1 MVLRG
6 REFRGRIRQQV
17 HKGVTSAMPR
27 KKYVVDLTAAER
39 TTLEQ
44 LLQRGKSSARKLTRA
59 RILLQ
64 ADDGLT
70 DEEIATALEVGVA
83 TVERTRQRFV
93 AANLEALNEH
103 PRLGGQRKLTGKQE
117 AHLIAVAC
125 TPAPGGQARWTL
137 QLFAERVM
145 ALGFVESSARETV
158 RQVLKKTRSSPG
170 GTNSGACQRGAG
182 SLSPL
187 WKTVSIC
194 MPSPMIAS

>member
-1 MVLRG
+1 
-6 REFRGRIRQQV
+6 
-17 HKGVTSAMPR
+17 MPR
-27 KKYVVDLTAAER
+27 KKYVVDLTPGER

-70 DEEIATALEVGVA
+70 DEEIAPALEVGVA

-93 AANLEALNEH
+93 EANLEALNEH
-103 PRLGGQRKLTGKQE
+103 PRPGGQRKLNGKQE

-137 QLFAERVM
+137 QLLAERVVE
-145 ALGFVESSARETV
+145 LGFVESIARETV

-170 GTNSGACQRGAG
+170 GTNSGACQR
-182 SLSPL
+182 
-187 WKTVSIC
+187 
-194 MPSPMIAS
+194 

>member
-1 MVLRG
+1 
-6 REFRGRIRQQV
+6 
-17 HKGVTSAMPR
+17 MPR
-27 KKYVVDLTAAER
+27 KKYVVDLTAEER

-64 ADDGLT
+64 ADEGLT

-93 AANLEALNEH
+93 EANLEALNER
-103 PRLGGQRKLTGKQE
+103 PRPGGQRKLNGKQE

-137 QLFAERVM
+137 QLLAEQVVELGFAE
-145 ALGFVESSARETV
+145 SIARETV

-170 GTNSGACQRGAG
+170 CTSSGACRR
-182 SLSPL
+182 
-187 WKTVSIC
+187 
-194 MPSPMIAS
+194 